1 MSKRKPKIPKATE
14 AAPQPEPQQAA
25 EKPDNATQ
33 APPKLDFRQTVNRV
47 RHAANR
53 GNPQAVWAIKE
64 CVKNSPNLCAE
75 FGDPASHVE
84 RALIEQISGGE
95 VLTSAAIAQQAAMM
109 RRELAGA
116 APTRLEAMAIQRI
129 VITWLALQNAELR
142 FQQSQADLGWAKY
155 WLRRLETADKLYRA
169 AIGSLTLI
177 RTMLPA
183 AQPAILQAAA
193 IPATAAPAG
202 DGRANGF
209 HGASHELWYNGVNR
223 LAGLVSAPDEDH
235 VPDAATVGKLNGFR
249 GRLEGLLVPSGS

>member
-1 MSKRKPKIPKATE
+1 VSKRRSKKVTENATPTVPQE
-14 AAPQPEPQQAA
+14 NGTENVAAPPQA
-25 EKPDNATQ
+25 EKP
-33 APPKLDFRQTVNRV
+33 LDFRQTVNRV

-53 GNPQAVWAIKE
+53 GNPQAVWAIRE

-142 FQQSQADLGWAKY
+142 FQQSQTDLGWAK
-155 WLRRLETADKLYRA
+155 
-169 AIGSLTLI
+169 
-177 RTMLPA
+177 
-183 AQPAILQAAA
+183 
-193 IPATAAPAG
+193 
-202 DGRANGF
+202 
-209 HGASHELWYNGVNR
+209 
-223 LAGLVSAPDEDH
+223 
-235 VPDAATVGKLNGFR
+235 
-249 GRLEGLLVPSGS
+249 